1 MIISIKNIV
10 LRVSI
15 MQEDLFP
22 GEQKESSKVK
32 LIGRRLSLTFNKKD
46 ENLVTLKNYDVVV
59 RKVDLSDKPAK
70 KIFVTEAVELGANQ
84 SRLAEVLGISRQTIH
99 NYIGIKQKFGTEGLL
114 AGYNT
119 QMGNNLAEQRKAT
132 QDNRIQGNKAV
143 ILAEERKANRLI
155 NQTKEPE
162 LDFTFGE
169 ENISKEDQPFNCIH
183 DWKFSRFAGIFPY
196 LIVLINANQ
205 WLKLVMGYFGSA
217 YKIFL
222 VFLLMAARNIKSIEQ
237 LKNVNQKEAGLIL
250 GLNRLPNI
258 KNTWLLFYAAS
269 NLQRSAALCKAFFKH
284 QILSGLVGINL
295 WFTDGHL
302 LPYSGKKKVHLAF
315 NTQRKM
321 VMPGQTNMVAC
332 DITGRIVDFQI
343 QEGTGD
349 LKAHIVHLKQKWD
362 EDLTKTPV
370 MVFDREGYGAP
381 FFNNLIVNKIPF
393 VTWEKHVD
401 LKELNGLKDRD
412 FNESFEMN
420 NKSYSI
426 FEGEKTFTLKQDN
439 KTQTLILRRIYLW
452 NKTSKRRT
460 CGLAWDPGKSM
471 STIECAQAIL
481 SRWGASENT
490 FKHLYDRHPFHYH
503 PGFTTVESENQLIVN
518 PAVKSIDKEI
528 KVLRKELD
536 RTYKKCAKA
545 KDVLNKD
552 GSPRNNSLKARL
564 ELRITQLEEKRTKL
578 LEEKKQLPERV
589 DVSQLQNYSSF
600 SKIDNEGKNLF
611 DFVTASVWNV
621 RKSMTDWLLCH
632 YPNQNEYVDLFYTIT
647 QCHGWIK
654 SEADRVVVR
663 LEPLQQP
670 SRRKSQEQFCNSLN
684 ALNAYIPI
692 GKKLMIEVGPAPI

>member
-1 MIISIKNIV
+1 
-10 LRVSI
+10 

-22 GEQKESSKVK
+22 EEQKESSKTERIE

-46 ENLVTLKNYDVVV
+46 ENLVTLKNCDVVV

-84 SRLAEVLGISRQTIH
+84 SRLAEFLDMSRQTIH
-99 NYIGIKQKFGTEGLL
+99 NYIEIKKRFGTEGFL
-114 AGYNT
+114 AGYNP
-119 QMGNNLAEQRKAT
+119 QMGNNLAAQRKAT
-132 QDNRIQGNKAV
+132 QDIRIQGNKAV
-143 ILAEERKANRLI
+143 ILAEERKANLLI
-155 NQTKEPE
+155 NQAKEPE
-162 LDFTFGE
+162 LDFIFGE
-169 ENISKEDQPFNCIH
+169 ENVSKEDQPFNCLH
-183 DWKFSRFAGIFPY
+183 DWKFSRFAGVFPY
-196 LIVLINANQ
+196 LIVLIHSNQ

-250 GLNRLPNI
+250 GINRLPNI

-269 NLQRSAALCKAFFKH
+269 NLQRSVSLCNAFFKH
-284 QILSGLVGINL
+284 QILSGLVGINI
-295 WFTDGHL
+295 WFADGHL
-302 LPYSGKKKVHLAF
+302 LPYSGKTKVHLAF

-321 VMPGQTNMVAC
+321 VMPGQTNMVVC

-349 LKAHIVHLKQKWD
+349 LKSHIVHLKQKWD
-362 EDLTKTPV
+362 EDLTEPPI

-381 FFNNLIVNKIPF
+381 FFNNLIQNKIPF

-401 LKELNGLKDRD
+401 LKKLNALEDSD

-426 FEGEKTFTLKQDN
+426 FEGEKTFTFKQDDE
-439 KTQTLILRRIYLW
+439 TQTLTLRRIYLW

-460 CGLAWDPGKSM
+460 CGLAWDPGNSM

-490 FKHLYDRHPFHYH
+490 FKHLYDKHPFHYH
-503 PGFTTVESENQLIVN
+503 PGFTTVESENQLIAN
-518 PAVKSIDKEI
+518 PEVKSIDKKI
-528 KVLRKELD
+528 KALRKELD
-536 RTYKKCAKA
+536 RIYKKHSKA

-552 GSPRNNSLKARL
+552 GSKRENSLKARL
-564 ELRITQLEEKRTKL
+564 ELEITQLEEKRTKF

-589 DVSQLQNYSSF
+589 DVSDLQNYSSF
-600 SKIDNEGKNLF
+600 NKIDNEGKNLF
-611 DFVTASVWNV
+611 DFVTASVWNA

-632 YPNQNEYVDLFYTIT
+632 YPNKNEYVDLFYTIT

-670 SRRKSQEQFCNSLN
+670 SRRKAQEQFCKSLN